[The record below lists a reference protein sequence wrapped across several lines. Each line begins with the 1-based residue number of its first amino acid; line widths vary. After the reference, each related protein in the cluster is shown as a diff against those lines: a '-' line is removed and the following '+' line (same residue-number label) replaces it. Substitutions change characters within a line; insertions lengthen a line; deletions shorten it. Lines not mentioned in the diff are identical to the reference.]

1 MASTEFYIIK
11 QDKHIDYYG
20 AAKAAM
26 MGSLHI
32 WNVLEKKYLPSLER
46 YSWEIG
52 EPREE
57 EYKSRVTQSMVS
69 FFSGGQDYVQEVW
82 NLGITKDI
90 DVDWKDRLVMEST
103 MDNVYIA
110 YDDMV
115 ELADALRSVEY
126 ATDNMKTQADL
137 FDEIHEKY
145 TKDDIIGVFVLG
157 TSVCSIRDQASY
169 SDDDT
174 EHEFPLFNEEWDDC
188 IGRLKKLR
196 DFGYDID
203 KYIEFENNNKTE

>member
-1 MASTEFYIIK
+1 
-11 QDKHIDYYG
+11 
-20 AAKAAM
+20 M

-115 ELADALRSVEY
+115 ELADAL
-126 ATDNMKTQADL
+126 
-137 FDEIHEKY
+137 
-145 TKDDIIGVFVLG
+145 
-157 TSVCSIRDQASY
+157 SVCSIRDQASY
-169 SDDDT
+169 ADDDT